1 MAAQSTA
8 KYFVVLGDRR
18 VEIGP
23 DPMIIGRRDDVTGFE
38 PDLDV
43 TSMDLNRHVSRR
55 HLQIRVVDDAVEV
68 TDLDSTSGTFV
79 NQVSLDPQ
87 NPVLLRRNV
96 SLLLGDLR
104 ILFEVEDVQAS
115 PIDIDEV
122 LQEGKVVD
130 DESAG
135 QRVERGTIY

>member
-1 MAAQSTA
+1 
-8 KYFVVLGDRR
+8 
-18 VEIGP
+18 
-23 DPMIIGRRDDVTGFE
+23 MIIGRRDDVTGFE

-135 QRVERGTIY
+135 QKVRGTIY